1 MYRATGGAV
10 NVGPSRS
17 ELQRRELIGRA
28 KAPIRGCRRVVV
40 LSRKGGAGKTT
51 TTLMLGHTFATY
63 RGDRIVALDA
73 NPDAG
78 SLGHRV
84 RRETSHTVTSLL
96 ADPGNLER
104 YADIRAYTSQ
114 AATRL
119 EVIASDDDPRVS
131 QRLGQADYRQAI
143 GLLDRHYN
151 LVLLDTGTG
160 ILDDAIQGILNEAD
174 QIVIVMPPA
183 LDGARVAAATLD
195 WLDRHG
201 HAQLV
206 RGAVAVVNREIRKG
220 RVDLDAI
227 EAHFA
232 RRCSD
237 VIRLPW
243 DPVLAAGAATGLDEL
258 RPSTRLAYLRLGA
271 AVADG
276 FHVATSRS

>member
-1 MYRATGGAV
+1 MYRATGGAI
-10 NVGPSRS
+10 NVGPSRA
-17 ELQRRELIGRA
+17 EVQRRELVARA
-28 KAPIRGCRRVVV
+28 KAQISGSRRVVV
-40 LSRKGGAGKTT
+40 LSRKGGSGKTT
-51 TTLMLGHTFATY
+51 TALMLGHTFATH

-84 RRETSHTVTSLL
+84 RRETSHTVSSLL
-96 ADPGNLER
+96 ADPSGLER
-104 YADIRAYTSQ
+104 YADVRAYTSQ
-114 AATRL
+114 ASTRL

-131 QRLGQADYRQAI
+131 QRLGQVDYRQAI
-143 GLLDRHYN
+143 NLLDRHYN
-151 LVLLDTGTG
+151 LILLDTGTG
-160 ILDDAIQGILNEAD
+160 ILDDAIQGILKEAD
-174 QIVIVMPPA
+174 QIVIVMHPA

-201 HAQLV
+201 YPQLV
-206 RGAVAVVNREIRKG
+206 RGAVAVINCEISRAP
-220 RVDLDAI
+220 VALDAI

-237 VIRLPW
+237 VIRVPW

-258 RPSTRLAYLRLGA
+258 RPSTRLAYLRLAA

-276 FHVATSRS
+276 FQVTRSRS